1 MIYWMTG
8 LSGSGKSTIAE
19 GASRLRPV
27 DILDGDVCR
36 AGICRGLGFTH
47 EGRQENLRRIAHLAR
62 HLGQHTDVLVCC
74 ISPYES
80 VRQMAREVCGDIRVV
95 YVKASVDACRARDP
109 KGLYARADAGEI
121 PNFTGVQDPYEAP
134 EDADL
139 VIDTEQETPEESI
152 QKLAN
157 YIAGKRRR
165 FALYIGRWQPL
176 HNGHM
181 HIMQQ
186 RLDAGDDVAIGV
198 RDVPLND
205 GDPYPLGLRVEMVK
219 AAFRQ
224 EVTEGR
230 VVVFPV
236 VDIASIN
243 IGRNVGYEIKEIEV
257 APDVAAVSA
266 TEIRRRI
273 HEDDDWEQL
282 VPAGVVEVL
291 KRDAAS

>member
-19 GASRLRPV
+19 GVSRFRPV
-27 DILDGDVCR
+27 DILDGDV
-36 AGICRGLGFTH
+36 CRGLGFTH
-47 EGRQENLRRIAHLAR
+47 EGRQENLRRIAHLAK
-62 HLGQHTDVLVCC
+62 HLGRHTDVLVCC
-74 ISPYES
+74 ISPYQS
-80 VRQMAREVCGDIRVV
+80 VRQMAREVCGDIRVIHV
-95 YVKASVDACRARDP
+95 NASVDACRARDT

-134 EDADL
+134 TDADL
-139 VIDTEQETPEESI
+139 VIDTDDETPEESI
-152 QKLAN
+152 QKLAR

-165 FALYIGRWQPL
+165 YALYIGRWQPL

-181 HIMQQ
+181 HIMRE

-198 RDVPLND
+198 RDVPLTD
-205 GDPYPLGLRVEMVK
+205 DDPYPLGLRVDMVR
-219 AAFRQ
+219 AAFRK
-224 EVTEGR
+224 EVEEGR
-230 VVVFPV
+230 VVVFPI

-243 IGRNVGYEIKEIEV
+243 IGRKVGYEIKTIEV

-273 HEDDDWEQL
+273 REDDDWEYL
-282 VPAGVVEVL
+282 VPAGVVDVL
-291 KRDAAS
+291 KTVASTA